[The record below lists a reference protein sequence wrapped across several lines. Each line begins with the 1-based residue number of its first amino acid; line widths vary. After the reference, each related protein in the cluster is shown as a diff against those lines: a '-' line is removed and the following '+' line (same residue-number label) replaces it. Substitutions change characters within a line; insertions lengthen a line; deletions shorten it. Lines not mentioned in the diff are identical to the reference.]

1 MSDLRRRR
9 DARDIWISRGHLG
22 AGLMLMVVSSG
33 TSFVL
38 GFLVGRDE
46 AASSPVTVAPIG
58 IPGDE
63 LVDLLARVEAS
74 ALSDGGLEAL
84 TFPDALRGDP
94 GGGPE
99 VPSPTA
105 GRPAPDGQRVQQLQA
120 VSAPQGVPSSVG
132 KPPAGEFTVVVG
144 SARALGEMRELQKR
158 LSKLGLESWVG
169 AELVEGGTVY
179 KVAVGAFATTEEAE
193 AALPIVRATGLGATV
208 SPLGVL
214 KRQ

>member
-9 DARDIWISRGHLG
+9 DARDIWISRGHLA
-22 AGLMLMVVSSG
+22 AGLTLMVVSSG

-46 AASSPVTVAPIG
+46 AASAPVEVEPIG

-74 ALSDGGLEAL
+74 ALSDGGVEAL

-99 VPSPTA
+99 VPAA
-105 GRPAPDGQRVQQLQA
+105 GSSGRGSSGEDVQQLPA
-120 VSAPQGVPSSVG
+120 VPSAPGVPASVG
-132 KPPAGEFTVVVG
+132 KPPAGEFTVVV
-144 SARALGEMRELQKR
+144 SSSRSLGEMRELQKR
-158 LSKLGLESWVG
+158 LAQLGLESWVG
-169 AELVEGGTVY
+169 AELVEGVTTY
-179 KVAVGAFATTEEAE
+179 KVAVGAFATEPEAT
-193 AALPIVRATGLGATV
+193 AAMPVVRAAGLAGAV
-208 SPLGVL
+208 SPLGTMR
-214 KRQ
+214 KQ